1 VNDKT
6 GNVKLGAAVLGG
18 YVLGRTKKL
27 KTGVRLAM
35 WLAGDTGGPLPKV
48 IGAGRSGINSL
59 AGSEEVKALG
69 EQVRGPLAEA
79 LQKAAMASLTSR
91 LDRLTTGIQ
100 NRTDKLN
107 STVEGTAGAVTD
119 TAGKTAGKVLGKL
132 DGKKDT
138 QDAPEQ
144 DSGDQSQQQHQ
155 EEQPELQDQ
164 GGEQQEHSQEHQ
176 DA

>member
-1 VNDKT
+1 MNDKT

-79 LQKAAMASLTSR
+79 LQRAAMASLTSR

-107 STVEGTAGAVTD
+107 STVEGTAG
-119 TAGKTAGKVLGKL
+119 KVLGKL
-132 DGKKDT
+132 DGEKDT

-144 DSGDQSQQQHQ
+144 DSGDQPQQQHQ

-164 GGEQQEHSQEHQ
+164 GGEQQEHSEEHQ